1 MPAAPFRRILRST
14 TARQAGTLSIGT
26 ALAQLTSVLIS
37 LLLARLYS
45 PAEFGE
51 MGVFSNCAAILLIL
65 STGGYEY
72 ALVRSRTAAEARSLF
87 CLALCTAA
95 AFNLALTAL
104 FLAADAAG
112 WGEKVPIPYK
122 YMLPL
127 YLVGAALLQALN
139 YSSNYTE
146 AYRRIAASSIT
157 RSLTQ
162 AAARVG
168 LSLVPQVNGLILGS
182 LLGNVGAC
190 LCYWRKRRA
199 VAQALRQTTR
209 QALRQAARRYANFP
223 KFQLPASLL
232 NSAST
237 NLPVIIFAFFY
248 PEREIGFLTMA
259 TALLYL
265 PVTFISNSIG
275 QVFYKKAVVQTPGQT
290 RRLAYSI
297 LLFAG
302 TVGGLVFFFL
312 LIAGEERIFGLLLGS
327 KWVNT
332 GRYALYLCPWLL
344 LVLCFSPIS
353 SLFDAQDRQK
363 TEMKLNALMFATRTS
378 VAFLGGYYLSAEHAF
393 RLYGLLGALLW
404 ACEGGI
410 LLRMLHA
417 GPRAYALCALCF
429 LILLTSWGIFA
440 W

>member
-1 MPAAPFRRILRST
+1 MLKDRLTRIRHST
-14 TARQAGTLSIGT
+14 TARQAGTLSVGT
-26 ALAQLTSVLIS
+26 AVAQLTSVLVS
-37 LLLARLYS
+37 LLLARLYT

-51 MGVFSNCAAILLIL
+51 MGVFNNCAALLLIV
-65 STGGYEY
+65 STGAYEY
-72 ALVRSRTAAEARSLF
+72 AIVRSRTLAEAHALFSLT
-87 CLALCTAA
+87 LCVAVG
-95 AFNLALTAL
+95 FSLLLTAS
-104 FLAADAAG
+104 FLATDAAG
-112 WGEKVPIPYK
+112 LGEKVPMPHK

-127 YLVGAALLQALN
+127 YLVSAALLQALN
-139 YSSNYTE
+139 YFSNYTE
-146 AYRRIAASSIT
+146 AYRRIATSSIT

-162 AAARVG
+162 AAARIA
-168 LSLVPQVNGLILGS
+168 LSLVPQVNGLIAGS
-182 LLGNVGAC
+182 VAGNAGAC
-190 LCYWRKRRA
+190 LSYWRKRHA
-199 VAQALRQTTR
+199 IAQALRHTTR
-209 QALRQAARRYANFP
+209 QALRRAARSYANFP

-237 NLPVIIFAFFY
+237 NLPILIFAFFY

-265 PVTFISNSIG
+265 PVMFISNSIG
-275 QVFYKKAVVQTPGQT
+275 QVFYKKAIVQTPEQT

-302 TVGGLVFFFL
+302 AAGGLVFFFL
-312 LIAGEERIFGLLLGS
+312 LLAGEERIFGLLLGA
-327 KWVNT
+327 KWINT
-332 GRYALYLCPWLL
+332 GRYALYLCPWQI

-363 TEMKLNALMFATRTS
+363 TEMKLNALMFAARTA
-378 VAFLGGYYLSAEHAF
+378 VALLGGFFLDAEHAF
-393 RLYGLLGALLW
+393 RIYGLLGTLLW

-417 GPRAYALCALCF
+417 GPRVYALCALGL